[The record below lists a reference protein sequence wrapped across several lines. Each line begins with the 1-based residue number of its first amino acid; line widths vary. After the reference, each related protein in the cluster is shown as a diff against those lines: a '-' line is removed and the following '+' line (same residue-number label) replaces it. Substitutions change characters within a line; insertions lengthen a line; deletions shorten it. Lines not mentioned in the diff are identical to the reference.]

1 MTDVEI
7 KLVGMSNDIDF
18 DSGDSLE
25 FLILSINDMR
35 FRAMITEEVA
45 GRIRR
50 VVGLGV
56 APAPAPAPPAR
67 TQVNVGSSSAPL
79 DYMSVTSD
87 ADNYMN
93 LGASS
98 SSDNVE
104 EDVEDGAQVD

>member
-56 APAPAPAPPAR
+56 APAPAPPAR

-93 LGASS
+93 LAAS